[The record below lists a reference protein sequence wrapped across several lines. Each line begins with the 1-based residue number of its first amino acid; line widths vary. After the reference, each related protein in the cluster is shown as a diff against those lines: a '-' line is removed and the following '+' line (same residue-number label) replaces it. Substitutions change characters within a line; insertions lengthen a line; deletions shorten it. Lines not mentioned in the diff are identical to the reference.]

1 MSFSTSAQGD
11 IGVMNIFS
19 YVLLSALLCVA
30 AQVNAAVDS
39 NPFSKEKHF
48 DFGTDIAWNTTS
60 ESMTKTAFAE
70 DTYYHLFFDGRQ
82 LRLRITTAA
91 ADDDSSAKSFDAL
104 AINDI
109 MVDGKRNAIF
119 QWCLNNQERHSRFLQ
134 QGLSV
139 KKDIC
144 INDGAHGV
152 YTMQLNQQTVDSLL
166 NGSKL
171 TFVLKPYRTPVELN
185 FDITDFQLAATKMQ
199 QARAAKLASS
209 QTVTPSPGASAMP
222 GAAAVVA
229 TAAVPKQKCS
239 LKPPEDFA
247 EIRTIEYNCDND
259 AEKAQ
264 AKATLSAQI
273 DKALAAREKLAAE
286 KERKRK
292 AEEQARLA
300 KEEKTRREQEALAAS
315 AALQQELQS
324 DIAKKMIAVC
334 QKKWAEGEHRCYCEK
349 YIEYAPAGIE
359 SDPSC
364 AN

>member
-1 MSFSTSAQGD
+1 
-11 IGVMNIFS
+11 MNISIF
-19 YVLLSALLCVA
+19 VLLSALLIA
-30 AQVNAAVDS
+30 AQANAAVDS
-39 NPFSKEKHF
+39 NPFAKEKQF
-48 DFGTDIAWNTTS
+48 DFGTDIAWSTSS
-60 ESMTKTAFAE
+60 ESMTKTVSAE
-70 DTYYHLFFDGRQ
+70 DSYYHLFFNGRQ
-82 LRLRITTAA
+82 LRIRITTGKI
-91 ADDDSSAKSFDAL
+91 DDEGSAKSFDAF
-104 AINDI
+104 AVNDI
-109 MVDGKRNAIF
+109 MVDGERNAIF

-152 YTMQLNQQTVDSLL
+152 YTMQLNQQTIDSLR

-185 FDITDFQLAATKMQ
+185 FDITDFKLALAKMQASAATLATSTAVAPTPESGAMT
-199 QARAAKLASS
+199 RAA
-209 QTVTPSPGASAMP
+209 
-222 GAAAVVA
+222 VA
-229 TAAVPKQKCS
+229 PAPKVKCT
-239 LKPPEDFA
+239 LKPPADFA
-247 EIRTIEYNCDND
+247 EIRTIDYDCDNE

-273 DKALAAREKLAAE
+273 DKALAKREQLAVE
-286 KERKRK
+286 NERKRK

-300 KEEKTRREQEALAAS
+300 KEEKARREKEALAAS
-315 AALQQELQS
+315 AALQQELSS

-334 QKKWAEGEHRCYCEK
+334 QKKWAQGEHRCYCEK

-364 AN
+364 AK